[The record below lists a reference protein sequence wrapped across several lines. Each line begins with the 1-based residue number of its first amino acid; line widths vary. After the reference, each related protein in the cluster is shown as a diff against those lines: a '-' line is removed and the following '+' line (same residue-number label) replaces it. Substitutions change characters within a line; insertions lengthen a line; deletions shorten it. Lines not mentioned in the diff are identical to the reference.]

1 MACCE
6 RSKKRAKW
14 SDFLIMIQGCFVNFA
29 GQGLNAA
36 FLILLVC
43 LESYVASNLLYFLYH
58 RIEFDLTNGV
68 LMIF

>member
-1 MACCE
+1 
-6 RSKKRAKW
+6 
-14 SDFLIMIQGCFVNFA
+14 MIQGCFVNFA

-36 FLILLVC
+36 FLILLGC